1 MLKYLLVSLL
11 CSYLFYCYVVL
22 YDTEYDYSIQ
32 YIGAKQS
39 NTTPIKSRMLKKVLS
54 INTNISQGS
63 HMQKNNISSTNQN
76 SYEAPMVYTTV
87 ESLIKKRAM
96 NKTIILYCTD
106 NSYIDLFLN
115 GYYASQLWK
124 YENLAVTCFDR
135 LCYQKLYKL
144 NIPVALLNVESD
156 TSVDITKAAICH
168 TKAFH
173 NKVHYK
179 LVLWQI
185 VINMN
190 IQILYVDSDVI
201 LLQNPLFYL
210 NSFTG
215 YDIIAQRD
223 GELCSGFMYM
233 YPTRNTKLAVERSI
247 KIRPK
252 LPDANDQD
260 ALIAAFRTIRDF
272 RLKLLPF
279 DTVPSGEVF
288 FKSHHYYWDPISP
301 KQLTIHNNYIHGL
314 ENKLYRFKEIKMYKL
329 DRNREYS
336 NPLAKYLTIE
346 MWSRYIHIIR
356 I

>member
-185 VINMN
+185 VIN
-190 IQILYVDSDVI
+190 ILSKF
-201 LLQNPLFYL
+201 FYW
-210 NSFTG
+210 
-215 YDIIAQRD
+215 I
-223 GELCSGFMYM
+223 
-233 YPTRNTKLAVERSI
+233 
-247 KIRPK
+247 
-252 LPDANDQD
+252 
-260 ALIAAFRTIRDF
+260 
-272 RLKLLPF
+272 
-279 DTVPSGEVF
+279 
-288 FKSHHYYWDPISP
+288 
-301 KQLTIHNNYIHGL
+301 
-314 ENKLYRFKEIKMYKL
+314 
-329 DRNREYS
+329 
-336 NPLAKYLTIE
+336 
-346 MWSRYIHIIR
+346 
-356 I
+356 

>member
-1 MLKYLLVSLL
+1 
-11 CSYLFYCYVVL
+11 
-22 YDTEYDYSIQ
+22 
-32 YIGAKQS
+32 
-39 NTTPIKSRMLKKVLS
+39 
-54 INTNISQGS
+54 
-63 HMQKNNISSTNQN
+63 
-76 SYEAPMVYTTV
+76 
-87 ESLIKKRAM
+87 
-96 NKTIILYCTD
+96 
-106 NSYIDLFLN
+106 
-115 GYYASQLWK
+115 
-124 YENLAVTCFDR
+124 
-135 LCYQKLYKL
+135 
-144 NIPVALLNVESD
+144 
-156 TSVDITKAAICH
+156 
-168 TKAFH
+168 
-173 NKVHYK
+173 
-179 LVLWQI
+179 
-185 VINMN
+185 
-190 IQILYVDSDVI
+190 
-201 LLQNPLFYL
+201 
-210 NSFTG
+210 
-215 YDIIAQRD
+215 
-223 GELCSGFMYM
+223 MYM

-346 MWSRYIHIIR
+346 IWSRYIHIIR